1 MRAGLLK
8 ATLLVGETA
17 MVPPS
22 TPPPSTPPPSRSIS
36 DAELDVLKVLW
47 SHGPTT
53 VREILDELTGQGR
66 SWAYT
71 TVQTL
76 LGRLVQKGFVSS
88 DKRGR
93 AHEFA
98 AVVSRQDLL
107 GEQLDD
113 LVERVCDGV
122 PGPLVL
128 SLVQKEGFTPEDVQR
143 FRKLLDDLESAH
155 QAKKGDDGGE

>member
-1 MRAGLLK
+1 MA
-8 ATLLVGETA
+8 
-17 MVPPS
+17 PS
-22 TPPPSTPPPSRSIS
+22 STPPPSRSIS

-47 SHGPTT
+47 AKGPAT
-53 VREILDELTGQGR
+53 VREILDELVGQGR

-76 LGRLVQKGFVSS
+76 LGRLVQKGFVSN

-98 AVVSRQDLL
+98 PAVSREDLL

-122 PGPLVL
+122 PAPLML
-128 SLVQKEGFTPEDVQR
+128 SLVQKQRFTPEDVQR
-143 FRKLLDDLESAH
+143 FRKMLDDLESAH
-155 QAKKGDDGGE
+155 QATKGDDGGE